1 MADVVEQLATAKARQ
16 SLVAI
21 YNFADAE
28 TFSVGTILA
37 TDASHVLLKVV
48 DPNGSTNGIQL
59 INRAFIGE
67 VKLTSDY
74 LRSIAV
80 WQQAAQIGGYGDP
93 WQLANQLAKVTLP
106 AEDLLRSI
114 LRQALQTQQV
124 INIATIQQLD
134 DEQLIDTDFTGVI
147 SDFVGDTVVLDYL
160 DPWDLS
166 DQWQLQIQ
174 LSEINSLRFGA
185 AVCVRMAALRA
196 QYL

>member
-74 LRSIAV
+74 LRSTAV

-114 LRQALQTQQV
+114 LRQTFQNQQV
-124 INIATIQQLD
+124 INIGTIQQLAD
-134 DEQLIDTDFTGVI
+134 QQLTDTDFTGVI

-160 DPWDLS
+160 DPWNLS

-174 LSEINSLRFGA
+174 LNEINSLRLGA

>member
-1 MADVVEQLATAKARQ
+1 MADLAEQLVTAKKRQ

-21 YNFADAE
+21 YNFVDPEA
-28 TFSVGTILA
+28 FSVGTILE
-37 TDASHVLLKVV
+37 TDATHVLLKVI
-48 DPNGSTNGIQL
+48 DPNGSINGIQL
-59 INRAFIGE
+59 INRDFIGE

-74 LRSIAV
+74 LRSTAV
-80 WQQAAQIGGYGDP
+80 WQQAAQTGGYGDP
-93 WQLANQLAKVTLP
+93 WHLGDQLSGLSLP
-106 AEDLLRSI
+106 TEDLLCLI

-124 INIATIQQLD
+124 INIGTIQQLD
-134 DEQLIDTDFTGVI
+134 DEQLVDTDFTGVI

-166 DQWQLQIQ
+166 DKWQLQIQ
-174 LSEINSLRFGA
+174 LSEINSLRLGA